1 VQFQESKKN
10 HRFTAVSL
18 WFITR
23 VAGFSSY
30 KTPQNI
36 VYRRSVNELDSQ
48 TVTSAATLI
57 ADLLPDGEGPGFIPH
72 VTILPNRLGPA
83 GVGGVVGILDDPH
96 GDIRMHRLEGTAMVV
111 IKASSPELLHDATVA
126 ASQSLL
132 STDRTALRRQ
142 GMYTLQTGAMGPVR
156 QLGTNPPSTRY
167 ERDLELKLLFE
178 KRIDPEDAGG
188 VISDI
193 PRLVSLRPPLST
205 YETVVDVDL
214 RSDGLSRFTVLDD
227 PAAVVNAPSDWRFDA
242 VRRRTVELSGIHGG
256 DFAPGP
262 EKPGTVL
269 LLSDDT
275 PGLSALTLKA
285 VCRSADQRAMGV
297 VFRWQDI
304 DNFYFFLMSHTPAY
318 AMIAKKTGGTYAAL
332 DTAALNTDF
341 QMDQNRSY
349 TLTIDAS
356 GDILRAYV
364 GTSLIVSGQDD
375 AIPDAGSVGLM
386 SFGNSSSCFYR
397 LTAAR
402 PPA

>member
-1 VQFQESKKN
+1 
-10 HRFTAVSL
+10 
-18 WFITR
+18 
-23 VAGFSSY
+23 
-30 KTPQNI
+30 
-36 VYRRSVNELDSQ
+36 VNELDSQ

-57 ADLLPDGEGPGFIPH
+57 ADLLPDGEGPSYTPH

-96 GDIRMHRLEGTAMVV
+96 GDIRMHRLEGAAMVV

-132 STDRTALRRQ
+132 STDRIALRRQ

-167 ERDLELKLLFE
+167 ERDLELKLVFE
-178 KRIDPEDAGG
+178 KRIEPEEVGG
-188 VISDI
+188 VISEI
-193 PRLVSLRPPLST
+193 PQLVSLRPPLDT

-214 RSDGLSRFTVLDD
+214 RSDALSRFTVVDD
-227 PAAVVNAPSDWRFDA
+227 PAAVVNAPSDWQFDA
-242 VRRRTVELSGIHGG
+242 VRRRTVQLSGIHGG
-256 DFAPGP
+256 DFAAGP
-262 EKPGTVL
+262 DKPGTVL
-269 LLSDDT
+269 LLSDDNA
-275 PGLSALTLKA
+275 PNLSALALKG

-304 DNFYFFLMSHTPAY
+304 DNFYFFLMSRTPAY

-332 DTAALNTDF
+332 ETSALNTDF
-341 QMDQNRSY
+341 RMEQNRSY

-364 GTSLIVSGQDD
+364 GTSLVVSGQDD

-386 SFGNSSSCFYR
+386 SFGNSSAYFYR